1 MKTRE
6 RLAKRGDDLNYLKVA
21 RRMRTAIQIEEAMRE
36 RKVSKTQLAQM
47 MGRKPSEITKWLSGN
62 QNFTQDLLA
71 EISYYLHADI
81 TGVSTPIKETY
92 SSESYA
98 SGMVFILPTNIIK
111 DVLSSHKKWTRING
125 GAPVVSS
132 SFKLS

>member
-36 RKVSKTQLAQM
+36 RKVSKTQLAQI

-92 SSESYA
+92 SSESY
-98 SGMVFILPTNIIK
+98 SPRIVFMFPPSIIK
-111 DVLSSHKKWTRING
+111 NVLSSHKKWTRING
-125 GAPVVSS
+125 GVPVLS